1 MPRSIKNKSAKPV
14 GKKGTRKGANNKTPK
29 QKTPKTPKTPK
40 QKTPKSP
47 KTPKQKTPKQKT
59 PKKVK
64 KVKKVKK
71 AKTPNTPPSTP
82 RIEIKKVVDTV
93 EDGPTLAYGHIYS
106 EKCRYCTEMQADWD
120 RVVSNHKHIPLHD
133 IHVVMSNP
141 NDPFQQT
148 IDDFNRR
155 YSLQNAETMLKNQG
169 FPTIFRIR
177 KSNPHDV
184 DYFQEDRTYDSIAQ
198 WLSRP

>member
-14 GKKGTRKGANNKTPK
+14 GKKGTRKGAKNKKSKTPK
-29 QKTPKTPKTPK
+29 R
-40 QKTPKSP
+40 
-47 KTPKQKTPKQKT
+47 KT

-71 AKTPNTPPSTP
+71 AKTPKTPKTPKTLPSTP
-82 RIEIKKVVDTV
+82 RIEIKKVVRTV
-93 EDGPTLAYGHIYS
+93 ENAPTLAYGHIYS
-106 EKCRYCTEMQADWD
+106 KDCRYCTEMQPDWD

-155 YSLQNAETMLKNQG
+155 YSLQNAETMLENRG

-184 DYFQEDRTYDSIAQ
+184 DYFQNDRTYDSIAQ

>member
-1 MPRSIKNKSAKPV
+1 MPNSIKKKSAKPV
-14 GKKGTRKGANNKTPK
+14 GKKGTRKGARP
-29 QKTPKTPKTPK
+29 
-40 QKTPKSP
+40 
-47 KTPKQKTPKQKT
+47 KT

-64 KVKKVKK
+64 KPKTPKKVKK
-71 AKTPNTPPSTP
+71 AKKAKTPKTPPSTP
-82 RIEIKKVVDTV
+82 RIEIKEVVGTV

-106 EKCRYCTEMQADWD
+106 EQCGYCKQMQPDWD

-155 YSLQNAETMLKNQG
+155 YSLQNNETMLENRG

-184 DYFQEDRTYDSIAQ
+184 DYFQDDRTYDSISN

>member
-1 MPRSIKNKSAKPV
+1 MPNSIKKKSAKPV
-14 GKKGTRKGANNKTPK
+14 GKKGTRKGARANTPK
-29 QKTPKTPKTPK
+29 KVKKP
-40 QKTPKSP
+40 
-47 KTPKQKTPKQKT
+47 KT

-64 KVKKVKK
+64 KVKK
-71 AKTPNTPPSTP
+71 AKTPPSTP
-82 RIEIKKVVDTV
+82 RIEIKKVVRTV
-93 EDGPTLAYGHIYS
+93 EDNNPPTLAYGHIYS
-106 EKCRYCTEMQADWD
+106 KDCKYCTQMQPEWD

-155 YSLQNAETMLKNQG
+155 YSLQNAETMLENRG

-184 DYFQEDRTYDSIAQ
+184 DYFQNDRTYDSIAQ

>member
-1 MPRSIKNKSAKPV
+1 MPNSIKKKSAKPV
-14 GKKGTRKGANNKTPK
+14 GKKGTRKGAKNKR
-29 QKTPKTPKTPK
+29 
-40 QKTPKSP
+40 PKS
-47 KTPKQKTPKQKT
+47 PKQKT

-64 KVKKVKK
+64 KVKKKKK
-71 AKTPNTPPSTP
+71 AKTPKTPPSTP
-82 RIEIKKVVDTV
+82 RIEIKEVVRTV
-93 EDGPTLAYGHIYS
+93 EDNSPPTLAYGHIYS
-106 EKCRYCTEMQADWD
+106 KDCGYCKQMQPDWD

-141 NDPFQQT
+141 NDPYQQT

-155 YSLQNAETMLKNQG
+155 YSLQNNETMLESRG

-184 DYFQEDRTYDSIAQ
+184 DYFQDDRTYDSIAQ

>member
-1 MPRSIKNKSAKPV
+1 MPNSIKKKSAKPV
-14 GKKGTRKGANNKTPK
+14 GKKGTRKGANNKR
-29 QKTPKTPKTPK
+29 
-40 QKTPKSP
+40 P
-47 KTPKQKTPKQKT
+47 KTPKQKTPKQKKSKT

-64 KVKKVKK
+64 KVKKKKK
-71 AKTPNTPPSTP
+71 AKTPKTPPSTP
-82 RIEIKKVVDTV
+82 RIEIKKVVRTV
-93 EDGPTLAYGHIYS
+93 EDNSPYTLAYGHIYS
-106 EKCRYCTEMQADWD
+106 KDCGYCKEMQPDWD
-120 RVVSNHKHIPLHD
+120 RVISSHKNIPLHD

-155 YSLQNAETMLKNQG
+155 YSLQNNETMLENRG

-177 KSNPHDV
+177 KSNPHAV
-184 DYFQEDRTYDSIAQ
+184 DYFQNDRTYDSIAQ

>member
-14 GKKGTRKGANNKTPK
+14 GKKGTRKGAKNKRPK
-29 QKTPKTPKTPK
+29 SPKTPK
-40 QKTPKSP
+40 Q

-71 AKTPNTPPSTP
+71 KKKVKTPKTPPSTP
-82 RIEIKKVVDTV
+82 RIEIKEVVRTV
-93 EDGPTLAYGHIYS
+93 EDNSPPTLAYGHIYS
-106 EKCRYCTEMQADWD
+106 KDCGYCKQMQPDWD
-120 RVVSNHKHIPLHD
+120 RVVSNHKQIPLHD

-148 IDDFNRR
+148 IDDFNQR
-155 YSLQNAETMLKNQG
+155 YSLQNNETMLENRG

-184 DYFQEDRTYDSIAQ
+184 DYFQNDRTYDSIAQ

>member
-1 MPRSIKNKSAKPV
+1 MPNSIKKKSAKPV
-14 GKKGTRKGANNKTPK
+14 GKKGTRKGARPNTPK
-29 QKTPKTPKTPK
+29 KVKKPNTPKKVKKP
-40 QKTPKSP
+40 
-47 KTPKQKTPKQKT
+47 KT

-64 KVKKVKK
+64 KT
-71 AKTPNTPPSTP
+71 KTPKTPPSTP
-82 RIEIKKVVDTV
+82 RIEIKKVVRTV

-106 EKCRYCTEMQADWD
+106 EDCKYCIQMQPDWD
-120 RVVSNHKHIPLHD
+120 RVISNHKHIPLHD

-155 YSLQNAETMLKNQG
+155 YSLQNNETMLENRG

-184 DYFQEDRTYDSIAQ
+184 DYFQDDRTYDSIAQ

>member
-14 GKKGTRKGANNKTPK
+14 GKKGTRKGAKNK
-29 QKTPKTPKTPK
+29 
-40 QKTPKSP
+40 KS
-47 KTPKQKTPKQKT
+47 KTPKQKT

-64 KVKKVKK
+64 KVKKKKK
-71 AKTPNTPPSTP
+71 AKTPKTPPSTP
-82 RIEIKKVVDTV
+82 RIEIKEVVRTV
-93 EDGPTLAYGHIYS
+93 ENAPTLAYGHIYS
-106 EKCRYCTEMQADWD
+106 KDCGYCKQMQPDWD
-120 RVVSNHKHIPLHD
+120 RVVSNHKQIPLHD

-148 IDDFNRR
+148 IDDFNQR
-155 YSLQNAETMLKNQG
+155 YSLQNNETMLENRG

-177 KSNPHDV
+177 KSNPHAV
-184 DYFQEDRTYDSIAQ
+184 DYFQNDRTYYSIAQ

>member
-14 GKKGTRKGANNKTPK
+14 GKKGTRKGAKNKR
-29 QKTPKTPKTPK
+29 
-40 QKTPKSP
+40 PKSP
-47 KTPKQKTPKQKT
+47 KTPKQKTPKT
-59 PKKVK
+59 PKKA
-64 KVKKVKK
+64 KK
-71 AKTPNTPPSTP
+71 AKMPKTPLSTP
-82 RIEIKKVVDTV
+82 RIEIKEVVRTV
-93 EDGPTLAYGHIYS
+93 EDNSPPTLAYGHIYS
-106 EKCRYCTEMQADWD
+106 KDCGYCKQMQPDWD
-120 RVVSNHKHIPLHD
+120 RVVSSHKHIPLHD

-184 DYFQEDRTYDSIAQ
+184 DYFQNDRTYDSIAQ